1 MSDAINHI
9 FQKKITPDLLLS
21 NIIVTRVTHSEM
33 SSVKLKMKYP
43 LCLLV
48 DYSPVFLWL
57 LIIIKHLQALILN
70 KSSALHKMMLIGD
83 ARSARFMGVHNLGIT
98 TLKPVI

>member
-70 KSSALHKMMLIGD
+70 KSSALQKMMLIGD
-83 ARSARFMGVHNLGIT
+83 AHSAQFMG
-98 TLKPVI
+98 